1 MSSPDPHSN
10 PVKLNDALLSSL
22 CQQYVYIN
30 HTHGISVFMGSFQGR
45 WWNGKNKYLMFIP
58 LSWKSSSFFFFF
70 FTRRHANHANAIFKI
85 YPEYISHC
93 LHLGH
98 VTLVS
103 LQDRCRQTTEQSIR
117 LFEHANQVLSKF
129 SSGFPSLPTFIK
141 HFCLIYFAS
150 LWTIWKWVGNMILIP
165 KYSRMLSWH

>member
-1 MSSPDPHSN
+1 MVFLYLWGHFKADGGMGKIN
-10 PVKLNDALLSSL
+10 T
-22 CQQYVYIN
+22 YVY
-30 HTHGISVFMGSFQGR
+30 TTLLKVVF
-45 WWNGKNKYLMFIP
+45 L
-58 LSWKSSSFFFFF
+58 FFFS
-70 FTRRHANHANAIFKI
+70 RRHANHANVIFKI
-85 YPEYISHC
+85 YPEYISHY

-141 HFCLIYFAS
+141 HFCHIYFAS

>member
-45 WWNGKNKYLMFIP
+45 WWNGKNKYLCLYHSLESRLPI
-58 LSWKSSSFFFFF
+58 F

-93 LHLGH
+93 FHLGH

-103 LQDRCRQTTEQSIR
+103 LQDRCRQTTEQLIR
-117 LFEHANQVLSKF
+117 LSEHANQVLSKS

-141 HFCLIYFAS
+141 HFCHIYFAS
-150 LWTIWKWVGNMILIP
+150 LWTIWKWVEDIMILIP
-165 KYSRMLSWH
+165 KYSRMLSWQ